1 MVAFKAMR
9 LKQLNNSQL
18 QSFDTEYVNDRRWE
32 IIKNKIDKD
41 FPQGDF
47 SCLDV
52 GGGNGKFAD
61 RLLNSYPSCRVTV
74 LDNSELLL
82 SKNEPNERKTIICE
96 SVKNLSQLDIKYD
109 LVCLNW
115 LLHHLVSDSYWES
128 RKNISQTLND
138 AAILLSSQGRI
149 SIFEN
154 MYDGIIF
161 DQLPSYLIF
170 HLTSAKA
177 IKTLIKKMGANT
189 ASIGVCFLSKNQWY
203 ATLKNTSLEIQ
214 QYSDDE
220 PWSIPMIRKI
230 FLHLGYIRVGHFW
243 LG

>member
-1 MVAFKAMR
+1 MVVLKSMKI
-9 LKQLNNSQL
+9 KQLGNSQL
-18 QSFDTEYVNDRRWE
+18 QTFDTEYVNDTRWK

-47 SCLDV
+47 TCLDI

-61 RLLNSYPSCRVTV
+61 RLLSSYPHCRVTV

-82 SKNEPNERKTIICE
+82 TKNHPNERKTTICE
-96 SVKNLSQLDIKYD
+96 SVKNLSSLNLKYD

-115 LLHHLVSDSYWES
+115 LLHHLVSDSYSATRE
-128 RKNISQTLND
+128 NISQTLTD
-138 AAILLSSQGRI
+138 AALLLSSQGKM

-154 MYDGIIF
+154 MYDGIIV

-177 IKTLIKKMGANT
+177 IKSIIKKMGANT
-189 ASIGVCFLSKNQWY
+189 AGVGVCFLSKNQWY
-203 ATLKNTSLEIQ
+203 STLKNTSLEILE
-214 QYSDDE
+214 YSDDD
-220 PWSIPMIRKI
+220 PWSIPIIRKI
-230 FLHLGYIRVGHFW
+230 FLHLGHIRVGHFW

>member
-1 MVAFKAMR
+1 MKI
-9 LKQLNNSQL
+9 KQLGNSQL
-18 QSFDTEYVNDRRWE
+18 QTFDTEYVNDTRWK

-47 SCLDV
+47 TCLDI

-61 RLLNSYPSCRVTV
+61 RLLSSYPHCRVTV

-82 SKNEPNERKTIICE
+82 TKNHPNERKTTICE
-96 SVKNLSQLDIKYD
+96 SVKNLSSLNLKYD

-115 LLHHLVSDSYWES
+115 LLHHLVSDSYSATRE
-128 RKNISQTLND
+128 NISQTLTD
-138 AAILLSSQGRI
+138 AALLLSSQGKM

-154 MYDGIIF
+154 MYDGIIV

-177 IKTLIKKMGANT
+177 IKSIIKKMGANT
-189 ASIGVCFLSKNQWY
+189 AGVGVCFLSKNQWY
-203 ATLKNTSLEIQ
+203 STLKNTSLEILE
-214 QYSDDE
+214 YSDDD
-220 PWSIPMIRKI
+220 PWSIPIIRKI
-230 FLHLGYIRVGHFW
+230 FLHLGHIRVGHFW

>member
-1 MVAFKAMR
+1 MR
-9 LKQLNNSQL
+9 LKQLNDSQL

-41 FPQGDF
+41 FPQGAF
-47 SCLDV
+47 SCLDI
-52 GGGNGKFAD
+52 GGGNGKLAD
-61 RLLNSYPSCRVTV
+61 RLLNSYPYCRVTV

-82 SKNEPNERKTIICE
+82 SKNQPNKRKTIICE
-96 SVKNLSQLDIKYD
+96 SVKNLGQLDMKYD
-109 LVCLNW
+109 LVCINW
-115 LLHHLVSDSYWES
+115 LLHHLVSDSYRET

-138 AAILLSSQGRI
+138 AALLLTSQGRI

-154 MYDGIIF
+154 MYDGIIV

-203 ATLKNTSLEIQ
+203 STLKNTSLEIL
-214 QYSDDE
+214 QYTDDD
-220 PWSIPMIRKI
+220 PWSVPMIRKF
-230 FLHLGYIRVGHFW
+230 FLHLGHIRAGHFW